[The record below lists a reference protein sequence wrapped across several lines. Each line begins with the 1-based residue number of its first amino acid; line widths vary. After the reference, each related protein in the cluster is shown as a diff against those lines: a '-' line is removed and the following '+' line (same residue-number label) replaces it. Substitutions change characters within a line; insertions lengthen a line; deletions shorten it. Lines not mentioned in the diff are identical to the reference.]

1 MWATVKLRIYTAMK
15 TKRKVTGF
23 HATSVDI
30 TDQQYEALKSISD
43 ATRLSLAVQIRA
55 AIDAY
60 LKKQAV
66 TK

>member
-1 MWATVKLRIYTAMK
+1 MK